1 MKIRILTLLFSAFII
16 GASYAH
22 DDLVYR
28 TASEWSF
35 DAGNQS
41 TISETYGSAFL
52 GGAVVADYNGD
63 GIPDICEI
71 DTSGEEIRWIWKLG
85 NGDNEWSN
93 IEAITFGETA
103 TDKCAVGDFNGDGK
117 ADIAV
122 MRSGSS
128 LATWYIDYAPCDGQ
142 FDEKG
147 RFGLS
152 GDIPL
157 SGDFNADGVDD
168 ICVYRPSS
176 GTWYVCFAD
185 ISGYPEFESHLAIN
199 GVLFGTSGD
208 IPFVGDFD
216 GDGYDDM
223 ALLRALESR
232 VLVNLY
238 DRKKPKYEHYADLN
252 GVGVSDLEIT
262 VPVQNVVAV
271 SAADIDLSRP
281 KSLPLAT
288 QEEVGA
294 EVNLRHGWTCIFD
307 NSLDVDKWLLRC
319 NMRVSIHW
327 NITRG

>member
-85 NGDNEWSN
+85 NGNNEWSD

-147 RFGLS
+147 RFGL
-152 GDIPL
+152 
-157 SGDFNADGVDD
+157 
-168 ICVYRPSS
+168 
-176 GTWYVCFAD
+176 
-185 ISGYPEFESHLAIN
+185 
-199 GVLFGTSGD
+199 
-208 IPFVGDFD
+208 
-216 GDGYDDM
+216 
-223 ALLRALESR
+223 
-232 VLVNLY
+232 
-238 DRKKPKYEHYADLN
+238 
-252 GVGVSDLEIT
+252 
-262 VPVQNVVAV
+262 
-271 SAADIDLSRP
+271 
-281 KSLPLAT
+281 
-288 QEEVGA
+288 
-294 EVNLRHGWTCIFD
+294 
-307 NSLDVDKWLLRC
+307 
-319 NMRVSIHW
+319 
-327 NITRG
+327 

>member
-142 FDEKG
+142 FDEQG
-147 RFGLS
+147 
-152 GDIPL
+152 IQ
-157 SGDFNADGVDD
+157 
-168 ICVYRPSS
+168 SS
-176 GTWYVCFAD
+176 RAIWLLM
-185 ISGYPEFESHLAIN
+185 EFCSERRAIF
-199 GVLFGTSGD
+199 LLWA
-208 IPFVGDFD
+208 IL
-216 GDGYDDM
+216 M
-223 ALLRALESR
+223 AMGMTIWLC
-232 VLVNLY
+232 
-238 DRKKPKYEHYADLN
+238 YEHWRAACWLIYMIERNLN
-252 GVGVSDLEIT
+252 
-262 VPVQNVVAV
+262 
-271 SAADIDLSRP
+271 
-281 KSLPLAT
+281 
-288 QEEVGA
+288 
-294 EVNLRHGWTCIFD
+294 
-307 NSLDVDKWLLRC
+307 
-319 NMRVSIHW
+319 MSIMP
-327 NITRG
+327 I

>member
-1 MKIRILTLLFSAFII
+1 MLMTILCIEPLRS
-16 GASYAH
+16 GASM
-22 DDLVYR
+22 LEISRLFRKR
-28 TASEWSF
+28 TVLHSW
-35 DAGNQS
+35 AG
-41 TISETYGSAFL
+41 
-52 GGAVVADYNGD
+52 VADYNGD

-85 NGDNEWSN
+85 NGNNEWSD

-199 GVLFGTSGD
+199 GVLFGRYSFCGR
-208 IPFVGDFD
+208 F
-216 GDGYDDM
+216 
-223 ALLRALESR
+223 
-232 VLVNLY
+232 
-238 DRKKPKYEHYADLN
+238 
-252 GVGVSDLEIT
+252 
-262 VPVQNVVAV
+262 
-271 SAADIDLSRP
+271 
-281 KSLPLAT
+281 
-288 QEEVGA
+288 
-294 EVNLRHGWTCIFD
+294 
-307 NSLDVDKWLLRC
+307 
-319 NMRVSIHW
+319 
-327 NITRG
+327 

>member
-85 NGDNEWSN
+85 NGNNEWSD

-223 ALLRALESR
+223 ALLRALENR

-238 DRKKPKYEHYADLN
+238 DRKKPKYEHNADLN
-252 GVGVSDLEIT
+252 GVGVSD
-262 VPVQNVVAV
+262 
-271 SAADIDLSRP
+271 
-281 KSLPLAT
+281 
-288 QEEVGA
+288 
-294 EVNLRHGWTCIFD
+294 
-307 NSLDVDKWLLRC
+307 
-319 NMRVSIHW
+319 
-327 NITRG
+327 

>member
-41 TISETYGSAFL
+41 TISETYGSVFL

-85 NGDNEWSN
+85 NGNNEWSE

-168 ICVYRPSS
+168 ILSLIH
-176 GTWYVCFAD
+176 
-185 ISGYPEFESHLAIN
+185 ISEP
-199 GVLFGTSGD
+199 T
-208 IPFVGDFD
+208 
-216 GDGYDDM
+216 
-223 ALLRALESR
+223 
-232 VLVNLY
+232 
-238 DRKKPKYEHYADLN
+238 
-252 GVGVSDLEIT
+252 
-262 VPVQNVVAV
+262 
-271 SAADIDLSRP
+271 
-281 KSLPLAT
+281 
-288 QEEVGA
+288 
-294 EVNLRHGWTCIFD
+294 RH
-307 NSLDVDKWLLRC
+307 
-319 NMRVSIHW
+319 
-327 NITRG
+327 